1 MQALITLGAFLVTLG
16 VLVSFHEFG
25 HFLAARACGVRVLRF
40 SIGFGKPIF
49 TYQAKNKTEWTL
61 APIPLGGYVK
71 LLDGRDRT
79 QSIDLAEQSEAF
91 DYKPLWKRSLIVAA
105 GPFANFFLAILL
117 FAGLY
122 LSGVPQLPAVLQ
134 APPEHSIA
142 AQLDLGAGDQV
153 IGWHQLDSGVKS
165 VPLSGEFKSIPS
177 WNALRWR
184 LMDAL
189 AGEYG
194 FELEMLGSDGQRFSR
209 AFLAED
215 LPRLSPN
222 GDPMAKLGILPI
234 ATPLRDWKELK
245 LGPIDAVS
253 FAAERVYLI
262 SKLSVRLMAGI
273 VTGKTSFKQLGGP
286 LSIADMAGKTAQ
298 VGWQPFLAFLALMSI
313 SIGILNLLP
322 FPMLDGGQLLYD
334 AWELVAGKRISIS
347 KQEQLQKVGFFLL
360 IFISLLA
367 LFNDLQRYLSP

>member
-165 VPLSGEFKSIPS
+165 VPLSGEFKPIPS